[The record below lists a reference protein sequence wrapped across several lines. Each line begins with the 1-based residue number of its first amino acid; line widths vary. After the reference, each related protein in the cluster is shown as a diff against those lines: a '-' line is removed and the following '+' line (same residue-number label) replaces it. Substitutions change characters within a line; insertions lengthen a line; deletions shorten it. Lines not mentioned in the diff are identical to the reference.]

1 MKTEQLP
8 ALPTGEAPD
17 FYYRH
22 LKLPYATGN
31 APETD
36 ESCESDPTITDVIDV
51 ATDDGV
57 QLGFVFKRTDHTVE
71 LVDAVTGEHVRIRF
85 GERDTRE
92 RKRKPSQA

>member
-1 MKTEQLP
+1 MKTEKLP

-22 LKLPYATGN
+22 LKLPYAEGS

-36 ESCESDPTITDVIDV
+36 ASTESDPTITDVIDI
-51 ATDDGV
+51 ATGDGV
-57 QLGFVFKRTDHTVE
+57 QLGFVFQRTDHTVE

-85 GERDTRE
+85 GEKQSVRQ
-92 RKRKPSQA
+92 RKPSHA